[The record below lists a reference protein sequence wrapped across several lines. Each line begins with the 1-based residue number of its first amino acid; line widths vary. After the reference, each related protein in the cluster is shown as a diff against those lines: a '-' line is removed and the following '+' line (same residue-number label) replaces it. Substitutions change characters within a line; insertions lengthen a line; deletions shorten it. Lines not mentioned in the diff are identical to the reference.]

1 MGTIRKRAL
10 GSAGFTL
17 MEVMIAG
24 GILAFIAIAVMPAI
38 FEVSKGTKTKG
49 FKAQCTAFAR
59 AKLQEYTT
67 GVADQRLFP
76 GAQASGFVPSGFDYT
91 KRRYQNSGQF
101 TSGANV
107 CSTNPTASAPGYRES
122 IFNNDIIMA
131 TTRETDASGNPV
143 AGELLGFQLWVLI
156 RHYNPRVLTDSGQPS
171 RQCPAASYQ
180 YLQVGDALEVT
191 VTGMIRT
198 LPNVNEGGRG
208 TSPFGNYRDV
218 DANTPH
224 PQLTCS
230 VTDVVYPP
238 VLPFR
243 YFMAPDGM
251 FYNLQAKLSEG
262 TADPTASPH
271 ASQAHF
277 RNVWSIGPVG
287 APDGAARTPSSGI
300 KSIVVSPDNKYVWVL
315 RTGEIARYGPC
326 AETATTVT
334 VNSLPRTFGGTVNVD
349 LGSLGL
355 KTLTG
360 MPDCP
365 PGPSIA
371 NTANPDGLTW
381 TTQANI
387 EKLAVNFN
395 TPGDPSDDKLYGMFG
410 VGGGSSSTAGTIQE
424 ATPDAVAPHTIDWSA
439 SSAYSIPADRPRIQG
454 FFIAQKFPATA
465 APNLFFF
472 NNDCYNPGSPVAL
485 TAGTDKLRNC
495 TSFYSASDSNM
506 QQSMREMPLQVEA
519 VSY

>member
-1 MGTIRKRAL
+1 
-10 GSAGFTL
+10 

-38 FEVSKGTKTKG
+38 FEISKGTKAKG

-76 GAQASGFVPSGFDYT
+76 GAQATGFVPSGFEYT

-107 CSTNPTASAPGYRES
+107 CSINPTAAAPGYRES
-122 IFNNDIIMA
+122 IFNNNIIMA

-143 AGELLGFQLWVLI
+143 AGELMGFQLWVMI
-156 RHYNPRVLTDSGQPS
+156 RHYNPRVLTDTGQPS
-171 RQCPAASYQ
+171 RLCPTSSYQ
-180 YLQVGDALEVT
+180 FLQVGDALEVT

-198 LPNVNEGGRG
+198 IPNVTEGGRG
-208 TSPFGNYRDV
+208 TSPYGNYRDM

-243 YFMAPDGM
+243 YFMSPEGV

-262 TADPTASPH
+262 TGDPTATPH

-277 RNVWSIGPVG
+277 RNVWSISTDPVG
-287 APDGAARTPSSGI
+287 NPDAATRVPSTGI
-300 KSIVVSPDNKYVWVL
+300 KSIVVSPDNRYVWVL

-334 VNSLPRTFGGTVNVD
+334 VDAAPRTFGGTVNVD
-349 LGSLGL
+349 LGGSLGL
-355 KTLTG
+355 KTFTG

-365 PGPSIA
+365 PAPSIGY
-371 NTANPDGLTW
+371 TTTPDGLKW

-387 EKLAVNFN
+387 EKMAVDFN
-395 TPGDPSDDKLYGMFG
+395 TPADASDDKLYGMYN
-410 VGGGSSSTAGTIQE
+410 VGGGSSSATGTIQE
-424 ATPDAVAPHTIDWSA
+424 AIPDTTAPHTIDWTA
-439 SSAYSIPADRPRIQG
+439 STDYTIPADRPRIQG
-454 FFIAQKFPATA
+454 FFIAQNFPATA
-465 APNLFFF
+465 APSLFFYD
-472 NNDCYNPGSPVAL
+472 NECYNPDSSISTVSI
-485 TAGTDKLRNC
+485 TKMRNC
-495 TSFYSASDSNM
+495 TSFYTASDSNM